1 MKNNIVYL
9 ITISIS
15 ILYLILLYFI
25 LNYEIF
31 VKVTITIA
39 FLSTLYGLLYTMDH
53 MITPGKFFDKK
64 AGYIIIIVV
73 LIFACPA
80 ILPKLIELYS

>member
-1 MKNNIVYL
+1 MKKNVYL

-15 ILYLILLYFI
+15 IFFLTFLFYILE
-25 LNYEIF
+25 YEKF
-31 VKVTITIA
+31 VKITITIA

-53 MITPGKFFDKK
+53 MITPGKFFNKK
-64 AGYIIIIVV
+64 VGYIIIIVA